1 MMCMETIA
9 TLLLKCSQ
17 KINQYGLTL
26 IYPIKNARL
35 LCGRFYVDA
44 ICYQAFSFNIFEC
57 VV

>member
-1 MMCMETIA
+1 METIA